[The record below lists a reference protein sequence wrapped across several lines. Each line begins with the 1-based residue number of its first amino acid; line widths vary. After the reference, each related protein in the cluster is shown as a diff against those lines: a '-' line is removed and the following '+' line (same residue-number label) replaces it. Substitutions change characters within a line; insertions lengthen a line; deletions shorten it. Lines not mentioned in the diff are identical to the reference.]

1 MIGIFSDKDR
11 LEHWEIIKEFIERAL
26 KYNTD
31 EIYIDDILEGIEKG
45 RFSLWGG
52 LVDNKIQSVIVLD
65 IATYPRKKV
74 LDLFI
79 VASDDMT
86 ILKDEFMVKMVE
98 FAKTNKCTS
107 ICVRGRPGWKTVLSH
122 YGFKKTY
129 EVLEKVI

>member
-11 LEHWEIIKEFIERAL
+11 REHWDTIKEFIGRAL
-26 KYNTD
+26 KYNSD
-31 EIYIDDILEGIEKG
+31 EIFIEDILDGIEKG

-52 LVDNKIQSVIVLD
+52 LFENKIHSVIVLD

-79 VASDDMT
+79 VGSNDMA
-86 ILKDEFMVKMVE
+86 IFRDEFMVRMVE

-107 ICVRGRPGWKTVLSH
+107 ICVRGRPGWKKVLSE
-122 YGFKKTY
+122 YGFNKTY